1 MTRTALVIGCGG
13 TIGGAWIIAA
23 LAELA
28 QQTGWDPRQADVLQ
42 GTSAGS
48 EIVTMLSG
56 GYGVDDLVAM
66 QAGRP
71 NDDVLRRHLDD
82 TPPSLPT
89 LPRPA
94 RPQPSTLWT
103 RRGGHARLTGIAP
116 RGTGDTA
123 WLRRLAQSVVPQGHT
138 WLSHP
143 GARMVAYRVDDG
155 ERVAF
160 GAPGSPPATAEQALR
175 ASWAI
180 PGWMPPVDIDGRIY
194 VDGGAAST
202 ASVDLIGA
210 DEADLI
216 YVVAP
221 MASTD
226 GARGPGVGGWIEQ
239 VALRNPMSAVLHTE
253 VERVRGRGTR
263 VVVLTPSAPDLAGLG
278 ANFMNRARRQAAF
291 DAVRTT
297 VGATVAKTLA
307 VSGVSQ

>member
-1 MTRTALVIGCGG
+1 MTRTALAIGCGG
-13 TIGGAWIIAA
+13 TIGGAWIVAA

-28 QQTGWDPRQADVLQ
+28 EQTGWDPRRADVLQ

-82 TPPSLPT
+82 TPPSMPG
-89 LPRPA
+89 LPRPG
-94 RPQPSTLWT
+94 RLQPSTLWT
-103 RRGGHARLTGIAP
+103 RRGGHTRLTGIAP

-123 WLRRLAQSVVPQGHT
+123 WLRRLAEAVVPEGDT
-138 WLSHP
+138 WLPQP
-143 GARMVAYRVDDG
+143 GARLVAYRVDDG
-155 ERVAF
+155 ERIAF
-160 GAPGSPPATAEQALR
+160 GAPGAPSATADQALR

-180 PGWMPPVDIDGRIY
+180 PGWMPPVEIGGRTY

-202 ASVDLIGA
+202 ASVDLIGP

-221 MASTD
+221 MASLD
-226 GARGPGVGGWIEQ
+226 AVRGPGVGGWIEQ
-239 VALRNPMSAVLHTE
+239 VALRAPMSAVLAAE
-253 VERVRGRGTR
+253 VDRVRARGTE
-263 VVVLTPSAPDLAGLG
+263 VVVLTPSARDMTGLG

-291 DAVRTT
+291 DAVRSS
-297 VGATVAKTLA
+297 VGANVAATLA
-307 VSGVSQ
+307 ASGVSR